1 MSADE
6 VASYLEVN
14 GRILAGEEFE
24 EYCKD
29 HGLCRRCAKTK
40 THRRVVK
47 MFGRGR
53 KWEPMTLHDDLT
65 GEYTVYKGH
74 CLQPGCYTKGQA
86 KRLLGESETG
96 RRSSRGDK
104 LAARMKGAR
113 RPGRRKARSNPE
125 TGSVMS
131 TMDDDMSISSDMSGA
146 STRSS
151 ASAISVMSNLSGLS
165 GLAGYRRR
173 RRNKKSST
181 ASTGSSVSS
190 GLSSLDEDDVLDD
203 DMTVDSTMTKDM
215 NPTVEDGEVNPIV
228 AHRVEQLT
236 RFDYFTIL
244 DLSKVALRNED
255 IAAIVDG
262 ISKPSSL
269 EGIIL
274 DRCKLRDDDVNKI
287 LRAFRAGGS
296 TSLKRLSLRQNS
308 IGNRGAESMVSL
320 LKGSNSLEELDLSEN
335 AISSRGAEMILDAL
349 LRNPNC
355 VLHTLNLSQNEIWDL
370 GGSEYLRGSQTLKVL
385 NLDGNFMHD
394 EGACTIANAI
404 AQNRNTVIEKL
415 YLGWNG
421 ISDEGCTALAKMLES
436 NATLKV
442 LGLAEND
449 ITNIGARAILSALSI
464 NNCVR
469 EISGLYH
476 NQIDRK
482 FIIVAIKRLL
492 QRVHERGGAGTDAYN
507 LSEPENNIQFE
518 ESKVE
523 EGIEEGS
530 DGSTNWA
537 DQMFSAPSGI
547 EQPRVAIEAMEQ
559 WDWGTFGIDEIESS
573 MRSQGLPA
581 PMVDVT
587 DSDDGEDIAPKARE
601 GREIKRSR
609 ISFFRSAPLAFFDR
623 KTSQHHDVPLLDF
636 DFEKNALEDLFRNKN
651 ALGADIELIEEIA
664 TEDRMRDVLSRGTC
678 PILHFTGYGQPDCLA
693 LENGFGYLQ
702 ALPRDALKDMILLNQ
717 GITKVVV
724 VTAVHA
730 LNTANL
736 LLSAGFQ
743 HVVCCQRESVFHDE
757 GVVEFAKAFYSSLAR
772 NETLKEA
779 FDEGVDAVNKSSSK
793 TLTKTTDA
801 RFLLLPKKLA
811 SSGYHNIHVLFE
823 KSWPKRPAFPL
834 PDTTITTMLPPLPT
848 PFVGREVDMYEILE
862 SLRVDDVVR
871 VGGPSGSGKVSLLS
885 AVSRY
890 ILARPASFG
899 IGAVYWLPP
908 PPDVFP
914 EEDTCYGDFA
924 QVMDLLVEAED
935 DIWDEELYTECR
947 ERIMVELEHQRTI
960 LVIDGRVFDSEAA
973 GENLERFLSYL
984 LNEVSIKIILITA
997 YQEEGGG
1004 GRARSKRS
1012 RSSEETMITVGP
1024 LDFKSSAYLFGQSCP
1039 HISPLGNPMAYTA
1052 EEFASIVV
1060 PSSLLKR
1067 GGGGGGTEE
1076 KDLLRS
1082 SPRQQ
1087 DLYERMGGGNPTAIG
1102 KAATSISSKDVME
1115 LLREAHHRRPDI
1127 HHVGSAEDLKRLVQ
1141 KFTAQQEKAIHDKNV
1156 ARAHDLGTT
1165 LEELTRLQSTFPS
1178 IDRLADKENDLKTQ
1192 YLDHLKARRYDM
1204 ATQVKRQLLEVKREL
1219 LKEKFAT
1226 SSSLSPSSS
1235 SAPSKGSSPPSKTPT
1250 SEKLKQLQ
1258 AKRDAMRAAA
1268 TTLKIRSED
1277 KADVVFEVRRHDGG
1291 SCRIRISEER
1301 LVDDHS
1307 ILDGMLG
1314 GIVCWTNECCDL
1326 STYPVGQQ
1334 LLQAAGKKLVDDIDD
1349 IEPLIETPWGAAKVL
1364 MGSAELL
1371 GPSTYSNLSARYV
1384 VLAVPPLSPSKTD
1397 TEFDGNAAAD
1407 EDTVHFMETTLRTSY
1422 RSSFRLIKK
1431 SGMDAVA
1438 IPTISTQEG
1447 GRMYQRTLQIG
1458 LETLVEEAKSTKLNN
1473 IHYMATTG
1481 KEARILI
1488 KLAAANGLIGE

>member
-53 KWEPMTLHDDLT
+53 KWEPLTLHDDLT

-74 CLQPGCYTKGQA
+74 CLQPGCYTMGQA
-86 KRLLGESETG
+86 KRLLGESESG
-96 RRSSRGDK
+96 RRSSRGDA

-131 TMDDDMSISSDMSGA
+131 TMDDDMSIASDVSGA
-146 STRSS
+146 SNRSS

-173 RRNKKSST
+173 RRNKRSST

-215 NPTVEDGEVNPIV
+215 NPIVDDGEINPIV

-244 DLSKVALRNED
+244 DLSKVTLRKED
-255 IAAIVDG
+255 IEAMVNG
-262 ISKPSSL
+262 ISEASSL

-274 DRCKLRDDDVNKI
+274 DRCKLRDDDVKKI
-287 LRAFRAGGS
+287 LQAFRVGGS

-308 IGNRGAESMVSL
+308 IGNRGAESLVAL
-320 LKGSNSLEELDLSEN
+320 LTTSDSLEELDLSEN
-335 AISSRGAEMILDAL
+335 AISSRGAEMILDSL
-349 LRNPNC
+349 HRNSKC
-355 VLHTLNLSQNEIWDL
+355 ALHTLNLSQNEIWDL
-370 GGSEYLRGSQTLKVL
+370 GGSEFLRGTRTLKVL

-404 AQNRNTVIEKL
+404 AQNRDTVIEKL

-421 ISDEGCTALAKMLES
+421 ISDEGCTALAKMLEM
-436 NATLKV
+436 NATLRV

-464 NNCVR
+464 NHCVR

-492 QRVHERGGAGTDAYN
+492 QRIHERGGAGTDAYN
-507 LSEPENNIQFE
+507 VSQPDNCDARFE

-523 EGIEEGS
+523 EGNEDGS
-530 DGSTNWA
+530 EGSTNWA
-537 DQMFSAPSGI
+537 DQMFSAPGSV

-573 MRSQGLPA
+573 MRSQGLPP

-587 DSDDGEDIAPKARE
+587 DSDDGEDLTTKAPEARE
-601 GREIKRSR
+601 TKRSR

-636 DFEKNALEDLFRNKN
+636 DFEKKALEDLFNNKS
-651 ALGADIELIEEIA
+651 AIGADIELIQEIA
-664 TEDRMRDVLSRGTC
+664 TEERMKDVLSRGTS

-702 ALPRDALKDMILLNQ
+702 ALPRDALKNMIMLNQ
-717 GITKVVV
+717 EITKVVV
-724 VTAVHA
+724 VSAVHA

-736 LLSAGFQ
+736 LLSAGFK
-743 HVVCCQRESVFHDE
+743 HVVCCQREMVYHDE

-772 NETLKEA
+772 NKTLKEA
-779 FDEGVDAVNKSSSK
+779 FDQGVEAVNKSSSK
-793 TLTKTTDA
+793 TLTKKTEA
-801 RFLLLPKKLA
+801 RFLLLPKKAA
-811 SSGYHNIHVLFE
+811 SSEYHNINVLFE
-823 KSWPKRPAFPL
+823 KSWPKRPACPQ
-834 PDTTITTMLPPLPT
+834 PDTTMLPPLPS

-871 VGGPSGSGKVSLLS
+871 VGGSDGSGKVTLLS
-885 AVSRY
+885 AVSHY

-935 DIWDEELYTECR
+935 DIWDEELYSECR

-960 LVIDGRVFDSEAA
+960 LVIDGRMFDSEAA

-984 LNEVSIKIILITA
+984 LNEVSVKIILITA
-997 YQEEGGG
+997 HEGH
-1004 GRARSKRS
+1004 ARTKRS
-1012 RSSEETMITVGP
+1012 RSEETMITVGP
-1024 LDFKSSAYLFGQSCP
+1024 LDFKSTAFLFGESCP
-1039 HISPLGNPMAYTA
+1039 HVSPLGNSMAHTA
-1052 EEFASIVV
+1052 DEFASIVV
-1060 PSSLLKR
+1060 ASSIKNR
-1067 GGGGGGTEE
+1067 GTDDNKGVV
-1076 KDLLRS
+1076 L

-1087 DLYERMGGGNPTAIG
+1087 DLYDRMGRGNPKAIVETA
-1102 KAATSISSKDVME
+1102 TTMSPNDFME
-1115 LLREAHHRRPDI
+1115 LLQSAHRRPEL
-1127 HHVGSAEDLKRLVQ
+1127 HVRSAEELQRLVRTV
-1141 KFTAQQEKAIHDKNV
+1141 TAQQEKAIQGRNV
-1156 ARAHDLGTT
+1156 VRARDLGTT
-1165 LEELTRLQSTFPS
+1165 LEELDRLQSKFPS
-1178 IDRLADKENDLKTQ
+1178 VDNLANKENDLKNQ
-1192 YLDHLKARRYDM
+1192 YLEHLKARRYDA
-1204 ATQVKRQLLEVKREL
+1204 ATQMKRQLLELKREM
-1219 LKEKFAT
+1219 LKEKFAKPANGSRATT
-1226 SSSLSPSSS
+1226 SSGSSS
-1235 SAPSKGSSPPSKTPT
+1235 TTPA
-1250 SEKLKQLQ
+1250 SDKLRQLQ
-1258 AKRDAMRAAA
+1258 AKRDALRAAA
-1268 TTLKIRSED
+1268 ATLKISTD
-1277 KADVVFEVRRHDGG
+1277 DQADVIFDVVRSDGE
-1291 SCRIRISEER
+1291 SCHIRISQES
-1301 LVDDHS
+1301 LVDDHT

-1334 LLQAAGKKLVDDIDD
+1334 FLQAAGTKLVDDIED
-1349 IEPLIETPWGAAKVL
+1349 IETIADTPWGAAKIS

-1384 VLAVPPLSPSKTD
+1384 ILAVPPLSPSKND
-1397 TEFDGNAAAD
+1397 TEFDVEAD
-1407 EDTVHFMETTLRTSY
+1407 DDDALHYLETTLRTSY
-1422 RSSFRLIKK
+1422 RSTFRWIKK

-1458 LETLVEEAKSTKLNN
+1458 LETLVEEAKTSKLNN
-1473 IHYMATTG
+1473 LHYMATTG
-1481 KEARILI
+1481 TEARLLI
-1488 KLAAANGLIGE
+1488 KLAAANGFIGA